1 MSNASAVRAS
11 ALILA
16 LSTCLLCP
24 QTGGRAGSITF
35 NDLSDDVTVVDTTGR
50 ITSSVCDT
58 EHCFVTFSAPLN
70 TVNVS
75 GSPPNINIR
84 ESPGGR
90 ISDVLFVNSG
100 PSAAMIEFVSD
111 VEGFV
116 LDPVP
121 GVFIVE
127 TGTIQNVASV
137 TWTLRDGST
146 VVDSIGFISDV
157 SEVSEVPEPRGIALL
172 GIGLLGLGL
181 IRRQAIGRALLGC
194 RGESRCR
201 ADCGSFGHSIGG
213 IGNRPELSHGV
224 RRSVFP

>member
-1 MSNASAVRAS
+1 MSKASAVRAS

-16 LSTCLLCP
+16 LTTCLLCP
-24 QTGGRAGSITF
+24 QTGVRAGSITF

-50 ITSSVCDT
+50 ITSSVCDN
-58 EHCFVTFSAPLN
+58 ENCFVTFSAPPN

-75 GSPPNINIR
+75 ESPPVINIR
-84 ESPGGR
+84 ESSGGR
-90 ISDVLFVNSG
+90 ISDVLLVNSG
-100 PSAAMIEFVSD
+100 QSAGMIEFVSD

-116 LDPVP
+116 LDPVS

-127 TGTIQNVASV
+127 TGIIQNVASV

-157 SEVSEVPEPRGIALL
+157 SEVPEPRAIALL
-172 GIGLLGLGL
+172 GIGLIGLGL

-194 RGESRCR
+194 RGESH
-201 ADCGSFGHSIGG
+201 AAPTAVASAI
-213 IGNRPELSHGV
+213 LSV
-224 RRSVFP
+224 

>member
-1 MSNASAVRAS
+1 MSKASAVRAS

-16 LSTCLLCP
+16 LTTCLLCP
-24 QTGGRAGSITF
+24 QTGVRAGSITF
-35 NDLSDDVTVVDTTGR
+35 NDLSDDVTIVDTTGR
-50 ITSSVCDT
+50 ITSSVCDN

-75 GSPPNINIR
+75 GSPPAVNIR
-84 ESPGGR
+84 EAPGGR

-100 PSAAMIEFVSD
+100 QNSAMIEFVSD
-111 VEGFV
+111 VEPFI
-116 LDPVP
+116 LDPVL

-157 SEVSEVPEPRGIALL
+157 SEVPEPHAIALL
-172 GIGLLGLGL
+172 GIGLIGLGL
-181 IRRQAIGRALLGC
+181 IRRQR
-194 RGESRCR
+194 
-201 ADCGSFGHSIGG
+201 
-213 IGNRPELSHGV
+213 
-224 RRSVFP
+224 